1 MITEEK
7 KYIDAELGPVYIYKK
22 TLNRCV
28 TLRIKETGIVVAI
41 PAFYSF
47 AKGEEIVEQ
56 YRDKLKTK
64 LLKKQEKFRFEE
76 GGELK
81 TYSFTAYISRTSL
94 QKSYYSLKDGELRIA
109 LKEST
114 DFNNPEVQRVIKK
127 IIEGCLR
134 KEAQRILP
142 DMLRSV
148 AAKHRFT
155 VNEIKINSSKG
166 RWGSCSGKKNINLSF
181 YVMLLPPH
189 LVELILLHELCH
201 TLEMNHSPRFW
212 KELDRVTGGKAKLL
226 TKELKSHHT
235 W

>member
-7 KYIDAELGPVYIYKK
+7 KYIDAELGPVSIYKK
-22 TLNRCV
+22 TLNRSV

-47 AKGEEIVEQ
+47 SKGEQILEQ
-56 YRDKLKTK
+56 YREKLKTK

-76 GGELK
+76 GSKLK
-81 TYSFTAYISRTSL
+81 TYSFTAFISRTSL
-94 QKSYYSLKDGELRIA
+94 QKSYYSLKDGELHIA
-109 LKEST
+109 LKETT
-114 DFNNPEVQRVIKK
+114 DFTNPEIQRVIKK
-127 IIEGCLR
+127 IIEGCMR
-134 KEAQRILP
+134 KEAQRVLP
-142 DMLRSV
+142 DLLRSV
-148 AAKHRFT
+148 AAKHHFT

-201 TLEMNHSPRFW
+201 TIEMNHSPRFW

-226 TKELKSHHT
+226 TKELKTHHT

>member
-7 KYIDAELGPVYIYKK
+7 KYIDAELGPISIYKK
-22 TLNRCV
+22 SLNRSV

-47 AKGEEIVEQ
+47 SKGEQILEQ
-56 YRDKLKTK
+56 YREKLKTK
-64 LLKKQEKFRFEE
+64 LQQKQEKFQFED
-76 GGELK
+76 GSELQ
-81 TYSFTAYISRTSL
+81 TYSFTAFISRTSL
-94 QKSYYSLKDGELRIA
+94 QKSYYSLKDEELHIA
-109 LKEST
+109 LKETT
-114 DFNNPEVQRVIKK
+114 DFKSPDVQLKIKRVI
-127 IIEGCLR
+127 ETCMR
-134 KEAQRILP
+134 KEARQILP
-142 DMLRSV
+142 DLLRTV
-148 AAKHRFT
+148 AAKHRLT

-166 RWGSCSGKKNINLSF
+166 RWGSCSAKKNINLSF
-181 YVMLLPPH
+181 YIMLLPPH

-226 TKELKSHHT
+226 TKELKKHHT

>member
-7 KYIDAELGPVYIYKK
+7 KYIDAELGPISIYKK
-22 TLNRCV
+22 TLNKSV

-47 AKGEEIVEQ
+47 SKGEQILEQ
-56 YRDKLKTK
+56 YREKIRAK
-64 LLKKQEKFRFEE
+64 LLKKQEKLRFED
-76 GGELK
+76 GSELR
-81 TYSFTAYISRTSL
+81 TYSFTAVISRTSL
-94 QKSYYSLKDGELRIA
+94 QKSYSSLKDGKLHLAMAET
-109 LKEST
+109 T
-114 DFNNPEVQRVIKK
+114 DSRPEVQRAIKK
-127 IIEGCLR
+127 AIEVCLR
-134 KEAQRILP
+134 HEAQRVLP
-142 DMLRSV
+142 DLLRSV

-166 RWGSCSGKKNINLSF
+166 RWGSCSAKKNINLSF

-226 TKELKSHHT
+226 TKELKNHHT